1 MAVSNLLPD
10 FGNRLKYSTNKAKNG
25 TLPMSATKANADE
38 LNAAVYALFH
48 LTPEEVVLID
58 RDDSTQ
64 GL

>member
-1 MAVSNLLPD
+1 
-10 FGNRLKYSTNKAKNG
+10 
-25 TLPMSATKANADE
+25 MSATKANADE